1 MRVVRVSK
9 GGKETD
15 VKVHGLRDDDTVGTA
30 AAKLAAISGKSSVYM
45 WVHRPVTPHEAFGI
59 MHADPDVPAA
69 EAAAKA
75 LRLAPKQTPRPA
87 KGAGSERSEGV
98 PLRVPANV
106 AASKKALMEFLT
118 SMRGRLTEAVS
129 LRGRHAV
136 PGGYYL
142 SRGVDPWLGGGPK
155 PSDGSDDEAQMIN
168 FSNLVLENFG
178 LSDGEPGEG
187 RESASGV
194 LYYTTREDLLS
205 ARSGQSAELWE
216 SRVLNRYTY
225 PPDAEA
231 SGSPDQ
237 TVVQWSPPLD
247 RLLDR
252 HARAL
257 SDAAQRKAAV
267 AVVTFAKVTGGVP
280 SGCPLASPVQWAQQ
294 FLEHFAAAPTSAQV
308 PMMQLGH
315 GAVVRKISKVHESIP
330 DDVRAG
336 LASRIR
342 PPSSGEYLQF
352 ALRSGEDIA
361 VLTLN
366 TMGKF
371 SLQVSYRA
379 VDARTP
385 EDFLE
390 SFAGVA
396 TGVLSSVS
404 EFYPPV
410 DPSCLRATS
419 TSYQKVYV
427 TNTPRCVLE
436 VAAEVSAPEA
446 PARVAKMKPADR
458 GRAAALHLANYL
470 ASATGPD
477 NAGWPVLR
485 GVNVREG
492 KTAHM
497 QYLRSPNITLKSVVQ
512 GIARFAD
519 ARGINAVIS
528 GIAKDFDAS
537 VGDVAAIVEAKADA
551 LSTMPSVS
559 VTRVSDTRVRIVAK
573 FVCDYRYIR
582 RMLSAVAVAC
592 KGSSDSVAVGAALK
606 IREEDRS
613 EKSYTKGLT
622 FKGVSQRSLKSAV
635 ADDMDLDEFMD
646 ILDDSG
652 PGSDGV
658 LRVDGAAQL
667 APGSDAEASGED
679 GPAPADGRGPDG
691 RGPDGRG
698 PDGRGP
704 DGRGPDGQRDDVL
717 RRLKRMD
724 PDVFA
729 QPPAAHYAPYSVKC
743 QKGKQPVAL
752 TESDVK
758 KARADPR
765 SKEAL
770 DRAVRF
776 GSSENK
782 VFSYVCPE
790 KWCLSSGV
798 ARKKNETCPEPG
810 EPSWTFADDFRFPGF
825 LPGVQHPKGLCM
837 PCCYRKPVKEGS
849 VMAQRARDCEAS
861 AGRTGDGKATGTA
874 PGAAGDAPD
883 APDAPDAGNEK
894 AGNAH
899 VNRADRILEKGVFG
913 EVPSELGEYA
923 YKSAPRRKDNR
934 NTRLVRIGMGLD
946 NDLPDALAYLAD
958 RLRPLAISGGAAQ
971 LKIDSKTER
980 EVTGPVRRLC
990 ADVAD
995 GMKPSHFMQTWAP
1008 RQFAFVGD
1016 APPSQGEVD
1025 AFASKAGGFRDLVR
1039 STKGDQQSARDR
1051 ILARSFAEYVKQ
1063 LRLAAEGSKRHLAA
1077 VSNTLLSAVN
1087 SGALAWMPPVHLLSL
1102 NTGGS
1107 AFAEHAGSRGLAPG
1121 ADACVVLTRNGVI
1134 EPLGLL
1140 SGRGRVRVKIPG
1152 DAPWLKSIKAGI
1164 AAALPE
1170 EQPDAVRMVG
1180 YCMLAVGTLSGGRF
1194 LPFSTPV
1201 LVDGGVKHAFVDGI
1215 SVDSPLAGAIP
1226 AGHRAAEAAGKRT
1239 GVTEFYPPSDA
1250 WKTVAER
1257 TLADDRKDGAIFTG
1271 VLESRN
1277 QDGDRREKSLA
1288 WIKTRQLKSDQI
1300 ASAVLKAIQDAGG
1313 DPLLNR
1319 RLPTGSSS
1327 GDSISDRKIVEGITN
1342 RYWKDIRAA
1351 ASGATRDEALNAVY
1365 NIVRPAP
1372 QSAMPDVVLAPGDR
1386 LVTS

>member
-9 GGKETD
+9 GGKETA
-15 VKVHGLRDDDTVGTA
+15 VRVHGLRDDDTVGTA

-69 EAAAKA
+69 DAAAAA
-75 LRLAPKQTPRPA
+75 LRLAPKPAARPA
-87 KGAGSERSEGV
+87 KGAGSERGGGV
-98 PLRVPANV
+98 PLRIPANV

-118 SMRGRLTEAVS
+118 SIRGRLTEAVA

-155 PSDGSDDEAQMIN
+155 PSDGSDEEAQMIN
-168 FSNLVLENFG
+168 FSNLMLENFG
-178 LSDGEPGEG
+178 LTDGLPGG
-187 RESASGV
+187 GGESGEAASGV

-216 SRVLNRYTY
+216 SRVLNRYTF
-225 PPDAEA
+225 PPEAEA
-231 SGSPDQ
+231 SGSVDQ

-247 RLLDR
+247 RLLER

-294 FLEHFAAAPTSAQV
+294 FLEHFAAAPTSARV

-390 SFAGVA
+390 SFADVA
-396 TGVLSSVS
+396 TAVLTSVS

-410 DPSCLRATS
+410 DASCLRATS

-436 VAAEVSAPEA
+436 VAAEVAAPGA
-446 PARVAKMKPADR
+446 PARVEKMKQADR

-477 NAGWPVLR
+477 NAGWPALR

-551 LSTMPSVS
+551 LSTMPSLS
-559 VTRVSDTRVRIVAK
+559 VTRASDTRVRIVAK
-573 FVCDYRYIR
+573 FVCDHRYIR

-658 LRVDGAAQL
+658 LRVDGAGQI
-667 APGSDAEASGED
+667 PPPGEPEGSDAEASGAEVA
-679 GPAPADGRGPDG
+679 APADGRGPDG
-691 RGPDGRG
+691 RAPDGRA
-698 PDGRGP
+698 
-704 DGRGPDGQRDDVL
+704 PDGQRDDVL

-724 PDVFA
+724 PEVFA

-758 KARADPR
+758 KASADPK

-770 DRAVRF
+770 GRAVKF
-776 GSSENK
+776 GSSEDK
-782 VFSYVCPE
+782 VYSYVCPE

-798 ARKKNETCPEPG
+798 ARKKNEPCPDPG
-810 EPSWTFADDFRFPGF
+810 EASWTFADEFRFPGF

-861 AGRTGDGKATGTA
+861 AGRDGPGAGKA
-874 PGAAGDAPD
+874 PGAGQGEVGDSTD
-883 APDAPDAGNEK
+883 TGKDK

-899 VNRADRILEKGVFG
+899 VNRADRILDKGVFG

-971 LKIDSKTER
+971 LKIDSKAER

-995 GMKPSHFMQTWAP
+995 GIKPSHFMQTWAP
-1008 RQFAFVGD
+1008 RQFAFVED
-1016 APPSQGEVD
+1016 APPSQAEVD
-1025 AFASKAGGFRDLVR
+1025 AFASKAGGYRDLVR
-1039 STKGDQQSARDR
+1039 STRGDQQSARDR

-1063 LRLAAEGSKRHLAA
+1063 LRLAGEGSKRHLAA

-1087 SGALAWMPPVHLLSL
+1087 SGALPWMPPVHLLSL
-1102 NTGGS
+1102 NSGGA
-1107 AFAEHAGSRGLAPG
+1107 AFAEHAGSRALAPG

-1140 SGRGRVRVKIPG
+1140 SGRGRVRVRIPG
-1152 DAPWLKSIKAGI
+1152 EAPWLKSVKAGI

-1170 EQPDAVRMVG
+1170 EQPGAVRMVG

-1215 SVDSPLAGAIP
+1215 SGDSPLAGAIP

-1288 WIKTRQLKSDQI
+1288 WIKERQAKSERI

-1327 GDSISDRKIVEGITN
+1327 GDNVSDRKIVESLTT

-1351 ASGATRDEALNAVY
+1351 VSGATRDEALNAVY

-1386 LVTS
+1386 LVTL